1 MPHDPQGDA
10 AEFDRFAGS
19 YRELHARSIALSGE
33 APDYFAAYKM
43 RDFAAELD
51 ALGAPA
57 DGTYLDFGSGVGSSV
72 RPFLGQRPQARL
84 LCADVSAASLAASRR
99 AHGARA
105 HHLLI
110 RGGRLP
116 LPSASVD
123 GAFACCVFHHIP
135 PAEHA
140 IALSELRRVLRPGA
154 PLMIYEHNPLN
165 PLTVQAVRNCLFD
178 ENAVLVGARTLRRR
192 CAAAGL
198 HALRVEYRVFF
209 PAALRWLRTL
219 EQGLRW
225 LPLGAQYALHAR
237 A

>member
-1 MPHDPQGDA
+1 MVYEAWHDE
-10 AEFDRFAGS
+10 AEFDRFAHS
-19 YRELHARSIALSGE
+19 YRELHARSIVLSGE

-57 DGTYLDFGSGVGSSV
+57 EGTYLDFGSGVGSSV
-72 RPFLGQRPQARL
+72 RPFLAQCPRARL
-84 LCADVSAASLAASRR
+84 VCADVSAASLVASRR

-105 HHLLI
+105 RHVLI

-116 LPSASVD
+116 LADASVD
-123 GAFACCVFHHIP
+123 GAFACCVLHHVP

-140 IALSELRRVLRPGA
+140 AALRELRRVLRPGA
-154 PLMIYEHNPLN
+154 PLMLYEHNPLN
-165 PLTVQAVRNCLFD
+165 PLTLWAVKHCPFD
-178 ENAVLVGARTLRRR
+178 ANAVLLRARTLRRR
-192 CAAAGL
+192 CEEAGL
-198 HALRVEYRVFF
+198 GALRVEYRVFF
-209 PAALRWLRTL
+209 PAALRRLRGL

-225 LPLGAQYALHAR
+225 LPLGAQYALYAR